1 MYLMDFPILY
11 NVYSIEN
18 ISHLDWTWLILVDFN
33 KGSKGLY
40 VGLRFKNDNIAFYL
54 LSSYT
59 KSFF

>member
-18 ISHLDWTWLILVDFN
+18 KSHLDWTWLILVDFS
-33 KGSKGLY
+33 KGSKGLC
-40 VGLRFKNDNIAFYL
+40 VGLIFKNDNISFYL